1 MLKPVSPVTG
11 YPKPSDEPI
20 SSPVVGRRSK
30 FSAANLLIVAIVLF
44 LTGCS
49 SNNREIFT
57 QQELQQLVNSGFL
70 SPQIRQLDMS
80 PIMMQLYLQTPQLFL
95 QGDST
100 SLMFQIRGE
109 VDAELFGGIV
119 TEKLPLEVSGF
130 AQLRYAPQDQ
140 AIFFTNID
148 HMEATVDLQVALF
161 KTIIEEGF
169 QQALLKELTDIPVIS
184 LDKTPKLESALA
196 DLVKGQPSATIR
208 FNVHNSQ
215 LVVDAEPTAHDS

>member
-1 MLKPVSPVTG
+1 MLKPISPVTG

-20 SSPVVGRRSK
+20 SSSIVGRHRR
-30 FSAANLLIVAIVLF
+30 FSVVNFLIVAIVLF
-44 LTGCS
+44 FTGCS
-49 SNNREIFT
+49 SNNREVLT
-57 QQELQQLVNSGFL
+57 QQELQQLVNNGFL

-95 QGDST
+95 QGDSS
-100 SLMFQIRGE
+100 SLMFQIRGT

-161 KTIIEEGF
+161 KTLIAEGF

-184 LDKTPKLESALA
+184 LDKAPELASVLA
-196 DLVKGQPSATIR
+196 DLVKGQPSATVR
-208 FNVHNSQ
+208 FNVHNSK
-215 LVVDAEPTAHDS
+215 LVLDAEPAAHDS